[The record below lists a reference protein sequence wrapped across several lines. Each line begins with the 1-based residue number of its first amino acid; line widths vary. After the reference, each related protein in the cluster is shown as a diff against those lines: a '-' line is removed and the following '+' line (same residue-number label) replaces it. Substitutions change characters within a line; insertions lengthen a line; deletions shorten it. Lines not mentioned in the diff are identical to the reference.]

1 MEEFILIS
9 FCVGISFFI
18 FKMIVN
24 KMKKNEKEENRNIL
38 RESFYVLLITFLVIF
53 VYSNYFKKS
62 NGKTPVF
69 TNEPGF

>member
-1 MEEFILIS
+1 MEEYLYIS

-24 KMKKNEKEENRNIL
+24 KINKESEKNKEVMKDSI
-38 RESFYVLLITFLVIF
+38 YVFFLTFLVIY
-53 VYSNYFKKS
+53 VYTVYFKEGT
-62 NGKTPVF
+62 GKTKVF